1 MGELPPRAPRTE
13 VVLSQRR
20 GQLSRRISFRW
31 RSSAAGINNCHS
43 LDLSTPPILFPL
55 FPQQAQIHRHRNST
69 QNQAVCL
76 LAWDPV
82 SQRLAC
88 LCGMSLGWAWYVV
101 WEGYREETSALTWEL
116 HHKIA
121 ACITRDGAGN
131 ISQSHMVQVEKRLF
145 PTVHHRD
152 KLLNLE
158 TAICSE
164 HIVLGDDRCS
174 LFQGL

>member
-13 VVLSQRR
+13 VVLIQRR

-31 RSSAAGINNCHS
+31 RSSAVGINNCHS
-43 LDLSTPPILFPL
+43 LDLSTPPILSPL

-88 LCGMSLGWAWYVV
+88 
-101 WEGYREETSALTWEL
+101 
-116 HHKIA
+116 
-121 ACITRDGAGN
+121 
-131 ISQSHMVQVEKRLF
+131 
-145 PTVHHRD
+145 
-152 KLLNLE
+152 
-158 TAICSE
+158 
-164 HIVLGDDRCS
+164 
-174 LFQGL
+174 